1 MSDAVTGPVR
11 TVPTAPVPAAGPPLG
26 TARIRGRPE
35 DFEVREIPLVTPD
48 GEGEHWLVEIRKRG
62 LTTAE
67 AVRRLARALDCA
79 PRAISH
85 AGLKDRHAL
94 TTQWLSVHAPTIPPA
109 VGAVAEGLDVIS
121 AGRHRRKLRVG
132 TLAGNR
138 FRIRLT
144 AVTAPRRALDA
155 RLAAVACRGVPNYFG
170 PQRFGRDGGNLAQAL
185 TWHRGEGRRPNRSV
199 QGLLL
204 SAVRAEAFNRVLRR
218 RVECGC
224 WDRAVPGDQM
234 ILDGRGS
241 LFAAGRE
248 SAAGLAH
255 RLALQSI
262 HPTGPLPGAGGA
274 SVEAEAAALEADA
287 LADMESLLALLEA
300 RRMRAARRALRL
312 RVAALGWHW
321 EGPAELV
328 VAFGLPPGSYA
339 TTVLGECLLLTEAE
353 RPRE

>member
-1 MSDAVTGPVR
+1 MSAETAGPV
-11 TVPTAPVPAAGPPLG
+11 PTDPTEPVPAAGPPLG

-35 DFEVREIPLVTPD
+35 DFQVREIPLVAPD
-48 GEGEHWLVEIRKRG
+48 GDGEHWLVEIRKRG

-67 AVRRLARALDCA
+67 AVRRLARAFDCP

-94 TTQWLSVHAPTIPPA
+94 TTQWLSIHAPAVPPA
-109 VGAVAEGLDVIS
+109 VGPVEDGLDVIS

-144 AVTAPRRALDA
+144 DVTAPRRSLDA
-155 RLAAVACRGVPNYFG
+155 RLATVARSGVPNYFG

-185 TWHRGEGRRPNRSV
+185 AWHRGEGRRLNRSV

-218 RVECGC
+218 RVESGC
-224 WDRAVPGDQM
+224 WDRALPGDQM

-248 SAAGLAH
+248 GAAGLVH
-255 RLALQSI
+255 RLALQTI
-262 HPTGPLPGAGGA
+262 HPTGPLPGTGGA
-274 SVEAEAAALEADA
+274 TVEAEAAALETDA
-287 LADMESLLALLEA
+287 LAGMAPLLALLEA

-312 RVAALGWHW
+312 RVAALSWHW

-328 VAFGLPPGSYA
+328 VAFRLPPGSYA
-339 TTVLGECLLLTEAE
+339 TTVLAECLRLTEAE
-353 RPRE
+353 PVAE